1 MTTLA
6 SSAKTIAVNAAFLQE
21 VKDSNLQ
28 LWDLLHRLRMLT
40 KIQHPS
46 SEMVHDFVALL
57 GELRDCIALE
67 FSLEETYGYIENAM
81 LVTRFG
87 GDANEAKLQHRE
99 LYLQIRDL
107 CECVEEAQYTGT
119 IVRDLAAFF
128 RAFDTFDTE
137 FKEHEELEAR
147 LIHMGLGTTVIL
159 D

>member
-1 MTTLA
+1 MTILA

-28 LWDLLHRLRMLT
+28 LWDLFHRLRMLT
-40 KIQHPS
+40 KVQRPTG
-46 SEMVHDFVALL
+46 EMVHDFVALL

-67 FSLEETYGYIENAM
+67 FSLEETYGYVENAM
-81 LVTRFG
+81 LGARVG
-87 GDANEAKLQHRE
+87 SEANEAKLQHRE

-107 CECVEEAQYTGT
+107 CECVEEAEYTGT

-128 RAFDTFDTE
+128 NAFDTFDTE
-137 FKEHEELEAR
+137 FRAHEELEAR
-147 LIHMGLGTTVIL
+147 LIHMGLGTGVIL